1 MDKGEKLEKEI
12 EKGISQIESNL
23 GKIKEL
29 ETMLEKVK
37 QMKEEVL

>member
-1 MDKGEKLEKEI
+1 MDKGEKLEKNI

-29 ETMLEKVK
+29 ETMLEKI
-37 QMKEEVL
+37 QGEKEEV

>member
-1 MDKGEKLEKEI
+1 MDKGEKLEKNI

-29 ETMLEKVK
+29 ETMLEKI
-37 QMKEEVL
+37 QEEKEEV